1 MKTVFN
7 KWNRAYKILADDEVS
22 LDRLDGF
29 NQTRY
34 SRRKNK
40 EGLLELASR
49 EAHEKKRKYFATILN
64 DDQTPYC
71 FLECNDG
78 YFYVGF
84 LDEKLRIYMSYK
96 FDDDFAPSEKLFLHT
111 VYIFHFEDGKDD
123 ANRATV
129 FMFNPNGEFKIKELN
144 YRKNE
149 QEILTP
155 EKPLSPEVVKH
166 LWVDYPEFGKYDE
179 LIKIDRVPPEVFEQF
194 PNAKKS

>member
-1 MKTVFN
+1 MKVKYVRWGRGFGRHTTEE
-7 KWNRAYKILADDEVS
+7 ATLS
-22 LDRLDGF
+22 MLDGF

-49 EAHEKKRKYFATILN
+49 EAHEKKRSYYATILN
-64 DDQTPYC
+64 DDETPFC

-84 LDEKLRIYMSYK
+84 LDEKLRVYMSYK
-96 FDDDFAPSEKLFLHT
+96 YDDDYAPNKKLFLQT
-111 VYIFHFEDGKDD
+111 VSYFEFDKETGSQIGATDYLLKPDGSFFILIH
-123 ANRATV
+123 RA
-129 FMFNPNGEFKIKELN
+129 GKREEL
-144 YRKNE
+144 
-149 QEILTP
+149 IP